1 MSLSLPSRMEK
12 SKSSREPR
20 PAKYK
25 YVDENGSEKT
35 WTGQVKTPRAIANTL
50 ESGKKLE
57 HFEI

>member
-1 MSLSLPSRMEK
+1 MEK